1 MIFAHQKKE
10 KNTMK
15 NIKAKDELGDYGELP
30 AVVKEKIK
38 YSDEPSKVPGLD
50 EAIKKWREEDE

>member
-1 MIFAHQKKE
+1 
-10 KNTMK
+10 MK